1 MSLLCKNIRNLS
13 PRKKTYYTVCQIK
26 LTPISQ
32 CFDFKTDF
40 MACLPD
46 TEKNEGVIDRWRA
59 GLLYEQVKCAFPL

>member
-1 MSLLCKNIRNLS
+1 MTLQCKNMRNLS
-13 PRKKTYYTVCQIK
+13 QWKKTYNTVCQIK
-26 LTPISQ
+26 LMPISQ

-46 TEKNEGVIDRWRA
+46 TEKKERMIDRWRA